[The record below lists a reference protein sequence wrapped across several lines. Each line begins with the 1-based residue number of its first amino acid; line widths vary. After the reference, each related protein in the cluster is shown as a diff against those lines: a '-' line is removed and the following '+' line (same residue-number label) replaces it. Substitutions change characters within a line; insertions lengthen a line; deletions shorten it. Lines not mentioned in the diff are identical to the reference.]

1 MATAPLRPRSTRAA
15 LTTAAALAAA
25 ATAHLAGAA
34 PALSVPALSS
44 PASPAGPWA
53 PPPPAPHAPAPDPPA
68 PACGTPTGSAFPL
81 DTRIHGGPVDY
92 PAGGSFQE
100 WKLDL
105 TNTTDAPCS
114 GIHPVLVLADR
125 ARVLKPEQIRFEF
138 YDELAARWRP
148 VTFEATGEA
157 ENVGVFTG
165 PDGPDGPDGSTDPGA
180 SADPGASTDPGASAR
195 SDGSDPLGGFGGFAV
210 PAGRT
215 LTVPVRLAFRA
226 EAAPGDVVVNAAV
239 VQRRGIDGD
248 WVGESGDYRLT
259 IGPARTAGPA
269 DPVPDT
275 SGAANPSG
283 SPAPASRPPG
293 SPRDQEA
300 PVTGDLGSELART
313 GRQSKEYALLLAPVA
328 VALVLLGAVL
338 VRAHRRP
345 RHR

>member
-1 MATAPLRPRSTRAA
+1 MLFRS
-15 LTTAAALAAA
+15 
-25 ATAHLAGAA
+25 
-34 PALSVPALSS
+34 
-44 PASPAGPWA
+44 
-53 PPPPAPHAPAPDPPA
+53 
-68 PACGTPTGSAFPL
+68 
-81 DTRIHGGPVDY
+81 
-92 PAGGSFQE
+92 
-100 WKLDL
+100 LDL

-275 SGAANPSG
+275 SGAADPSG

>member
-53 PPPPAPHAPAPDPPA
+53 PAPPAPHAPAPDPPA

-165 PDGPDGPDGSTDPGA
+165 PDGPDG
-180 SADPGASTDPGASAR
+180 STDPGASAR

-275 SGAANPSG
+275 SGAADPSG

>member
-1 MATAPLRPRSTRAA
+1 MGPRAPGPPRPRTR
-15 LTTAAALAAA
+15 
-25 ATAHLAGAA
+25 
-34 PALSVPALSS
+34 S
-44 PASPAGPWA
+44 PRPRLRH
-53 PPPPAPHAPAPDPPA
+53 PHRLRL
-68 PACGTPTGSAFPL
+68 PL

-165 PDGPDGPDGSTDPGA
+165 PDGPDG
-180 SADPGASTDPGASAR
+180 STDPGASAR

-275 SGAANPSG
+275 SGAADPSG

-293 SPRDQEA
+293 SPGTRK
-300 PVTGDLGSELART
+300 P
-313 GRQSKEYALLLAPVA
+313 P
-328 VALVLLGAVL
+328 
-338 VRAHRRP
+338 
-345 RHR
+345 

>member
-1 MATAPLRPRSTRAA
+1 MASAPLRPRSARAA

-25 ATAHLAGAA
+25 AAAHLTGAA
-34 PALSVPALSS
+34 PALSAPALSS

-53 PPPPAPHAPAPDPPA
+53 PAPPAPHAPAPDPPA
-68 PACGTPTGSAFPL
+68 PACGASTGSAFPL

-92 PAGGSFQE
+92 PAGGPFQE

-105 TNTTDAPCS
+105 TNTTAEPCS
-114 GIHPVLVLADR
+114 GIHPVLVLTDR
-125 ARVLKPEQIRFEF
+125 ERVLRPEQIRFEF
-138 YDELAARWRP
+138 YDAGAARWRP
-148 VTFEATGEA
+148 VTFEATEEA

-165 PDGPDGPDGSTDPGA
+165 AEGSEG
-180 SADPGASTDPGASAR
+180 
-195 SDGSDPLGGFGGFAV
+195 SDGSGGIDGTAGTAGIDSPGESDRSDDPVGFPGFAV

-239 VQRRGIDGD
+239 VQRRGTDGD
-248 WVGESGDYRLT
+248 WVGESGDYRLS
-259 IGPARTAGPA
+259 IGSASPTGPKDPA
-269 DPVPDT
+269 PDT
-275 SGAANPSG
+275 SGAADPSR

-313 GRQSKEYALLLAPVA
+313 GRQSEEYALLLAPLAA
-328 VALVLLGAVL
+328 VLVLLGVVL
-338 VRAHRRP
+338 VRTHRRP

>member
-1 MATAPLRPRSTRAA
+1 MATTPPRPRGTRAA

-34 PALSVPALSS
+34 PALSVPALTS

-53 PPPPAPHAPAPDPPA
+53 PAPPAPHAPAPDPPA

-81 DTRIHGGPVDY
+81 DTRIHGGPADY

-114 GIHPVLVLADR
+114 GVHPVLVLADR
-125 ARVLKPEQIRFEF
+125 GRVLRPEQIRFEF
-138 YDELAARWRP
+138 FDEVGARWRP
-148 VTFEATGEA
+148 VTFEATDEA

-165 PDGPDGPDGSTDPGA
+165 PDGPDG
-180 SADPGASTDPGASAR
+180 SADPGGSDGPDGSADPGGSGR
-195 SDGSDPLGGFGGFAV
+195 SDGSDLLGGFGGFAV

-226 EAAPGDVVVNAAV
+226 GTAPGDVVVNAAV
-239 VQRRGIDGD
+239 VQRRGVDGD

-259 IGPARTAGPA
+259 IGPARPA
-269 DPVPDT
+269 DPGDPVPDT
-275 SGAANPSG
+275 SGAPDPSG

-293 SPRDQEA
+293 SPRDQGA
-300 PVTGDLGSELART
+300 PVAADLGSELART

-328 VALVLLGAVL
+328 VALVLLGVVL